1 MKTVYQRL
9 VEIHGFSNAQKKI
22 LSLVQGGEVL
32 EIGSS
37 SGYMTREFNKYDNVV
52 DVIEIDK
59 NNVNNLKNLARKVFS
74 GSVEDKNIQANIKKK
89 YDFIICADVLEHLTN
104 PEPVLLFLRNK
115 LKKEGKILI
124 SIPNVACWNMRV
136 DLFRGKFDYQ
146 ESGLLD
152 KTHLR
157 FYTYNSFMRLLEQCK
172 IKVED
177 IYPTEVKI
185 PFEYSLL
192 KVPVLGNIF
201 VNLLKP
207 RLVKLFPN
215 LIIYHYVI
223 QARI

>member
-1 MKTVYQRL
+1 
-9 VEIHGFSNAQKKI
+9 
-22 LSLVQGGEVL
+22 
-32 EIGSS
+32 
-37 SGYMTREFNKYDNVV
+37 
-52 DVIEIDK
+52 
-59 NNVNNLKNLARKVFS
+59 
-74 GSVEDKNIQANIKKK
+74 
-89 YDFIICADVLEHLTN
+89 
-104 PEPVLLFLRNK
+104 
-115 LKKEGKILI
+115 
-124 SIPNVACWNMRV
+124 MRV